1 MTDCRLANRST
12 NLPGTVHSALKQ
24 SQRIRTLLIDSLGDI
39 ECHADDWVLPTVNST
54 PTSWP
59 GLASHP
65 DQQFACR
72 FPSPLIHSMSEDPEG
87 LLSSGAKNCGSV
99 GNLDG
104 RLSYRP
110 IPRRAQHHRRVNSD
124 IIRKLVGSNIELAQ
138 ASDISIRPG

>member
-1 MTDCRLANRST
+1 MTDCRLANRAT
-12 NLPGTVHSALKQ
+12 NLPGAAHSTLKQ
-24 SQRIRTLLIDSLGDI
+24 SHLIRTLLNDSLEDI

-72 FPSPLIHSMSEDPEG
+72 FPSPLIHSMGEEPEG
-87 LLSSGAKNCGSV
+87 LLSSGARSCSSM

-104 RLSYRP
+104 RLSCRP
-110 IPRRAQHHRRVNSD
+110 IPRRAQHHRRVND
-124 IIRKLVGSNIELAQ
+124 EIIRKLAGSNIELAQ
-138 ASDISIRPG
+138 ASDILMPPG